1 LGSQNAGS
9 SLRLFYYKARVY
21 HPKLG
26 RFLQTDPVGYEDQ
39 MNLYAYVGN
48 DPVNMVDPTGEI
60 AVNLGLGLFGGIVG
74 AVGGGISAALAGE
87 SITQGVLIGA
97 GTGAMAGLTLGTSLA
112 ATVATGAGVAAVVDL
127 GQQTVGNFD
136 TDSVDITSVGS
147 ALESGASELVDA
159 ISDVDLGQTAMKTL
173 IGGATGGTA
182 KLGSSMKFTERATT
196 VVSEGSSVVGSL
208 MCQDVC
214 K

>member
-1 LGSQNAGS
+1 M
-9 SLRLFYYKARVY
+9 Y

-26 RFLQTDPVGYEDQ
+26 RFLQTDPIGYEDQ

-48 DPVNMVDPTGEI
+48 DIINMVDPTGEI

>member
-1 LGSQNAGS
+1 
-9 SLRLFYYKARVY
+9 
-21 HPKLG
+21 
-26 RFLQTDPVGYEDQ
+26 VGYEDQ

>member
-1 LGSQNAGS
+1 LYLQKIGVN
-9 SLRLFYYKARVY
+9 YYKARMY

-39 MNLYAYVGN
+39 LNLYAYVGN
-48 DPVNMVDPTGEI
+48 DPINMIDPTGEI